1 MASSV
6 VAEFSS
12 LRTQQKEQTQR
23 DLCSW
28 YEYGRMYVW
37 IRIQKQRNF
46 EGTGQHFREAESREV
61 GEGRGEEGCTVRQP
75 MYSKEYA

>member
-1 MASSV
+1 
-6 VAEFSS
+6 
-12 LRTQQKEQTQR
+12 
-23 DLCSW
+23 
-28 YEYGRMYVW
+28 MYVW